1 MLFFLKQ
8 TKTLW
13 LLFLAT
19 IALAIGFQ
27 LSTPSAGGALLDVST
42 TLAASE
48 DLLQAMSAPQKRAH
62 LWITVLL
69 DIPFPFAY
77 GGLFLGLCLRY
88 GGRYSLYLAAPAF
101 LVIPVDLIENTVQ
114 FIALLGN
121 ETLLPAK
128 AYLTPAK
135 FLLVYI
141 AAIVAI
147 GSLSIN
153 LGLGVLKKFS
163 K

>member
-1 MLFFLKQ
+1 MLRFLKQ
-8 TKTLW
+8 SKTLW
-13 LLFLAT
+13 VLFLAT
-19 IALAIGFQ
+19 IVLAVGFQ
-27 LSTPSAGGALLDVST
+27 LTTPLVGGALLDSST

-48 DLLQAMSAPQKRAH
+48 DLLQAMSTAQKRAH

-77 GGLFLGLCLRY
+77 GGLFLGMCLRH
-88 GGRYSLYLAAPAF
+88 GGRFALYLATPSF
-101 LVIPVDLIENTVQ
+101 LVIPVDLIENAVQ

-135 FLLVYI
+135 FLLFYS
-141 AAIVAI
+141 AAIVAL
-147 GSLSIN
+147 GSLLLS
-153 LGLGVLKKFS
+153 LVSAYLRKSKK
-163 K
+163 